1 MEYLPLG
8 TTDLVVSRVGFGG
21 MSLDPVAA
29 ASPRLLARAQAAGIT
44 LFDTADLYDHGRNEA
59 LFCAAFR
66 NCRAQVVLATKVG
79 NQWRPDGQ
87 GWDWNPSKA
96 YILQAAEA
104 SLRRLQ
110 TDYIDLYQLHGGTL
124 DDDHDEVLEAFEL
137 LREQGKIRHYGISSI
152 RPNVI
157 RRYVS
162 SPSRLTSVMLQ
173 LSLLDQRPREAVL
186 ELLQDNGVGVLARG
200 ALAQGRLSGK
210 PAGDY
215 LGHSTAEVARV
226 AAAVTT
232 VAAELG
238 RTPAEVAVRFV
249 LDTPG
254 VTAAVLGIRTEAQ
267 LSEALRLAEC
277 PPLMAEAREQLLAAV
292 PATLYEQHR

>member
-8 TTDLVVSRVGFGG
+8 NTDLVVSRVGFGG

-29 ASPRLLARAQAAGIT
+29 AGPRLLSRAQAAGIT
-44 LFDTADLYDHGRNEA
+44 LFDTADLYDHGRNEE
-59 LFCAAFR
+59 LFGAAFR
-66 NCRAQVVLATKVG
+66 TCRARVVLATKVG

-87 GWDWNPSKA
+87 GWDWNPTKA

-104 SLRRLQ
+104 SLHRLQ

-124 DDDHDEVLEAFEL
+124 DDPHDEVLEAFEL

-157 RRYVS
+157 RRYV
-162 SPSRLTSVMLQ
+162 PGAKALTSVMLQ

-186 ELLQDNGVGVLARG
+186 ELLQTNGVGVLARG
-200 ALAQGRLSGK
+200 ALAQGRLAGK

-215 LGHSTAEVARV
+215 LGHSAAEVAQA
-226 AAAVTT
+226 AAAVST
-232 VAAELG
+232 VANEISH
-238 RTPAEVAVRFV
+238 TPAEVAARFV

-254 VTAAVLGIRTEAQ
+254 VTSAVLGIRTEAQ
-267 LSEALRLAEC
+267 LSEALRVGAAG
-277 PPLMAEAREQLLAAV
+277 PLPAEAREQLLSAV
-292 PATLYEQHR
+292 PATVYEQHR